1 MHVSVLVWEDRIDE
15 RYIEVVSG
23 TVADYLK
30 LRIDQILKFVWL
42 ILTMIGEDIIRIVG
56 CWIYCKLMI
65 KFYVRNKKI
74 LSLYSQLT
82 IKELTVTDIDGS
94 ISLDKR
100 LSVIVGWI

>member
-1 MHVSVLVWEDRIDE
+1 
-15 RYIEVVSG
+15 
-23 TVADYLK
+23 
-30 LRIDQILKFVWL
+30 
-42 ILTMIGEDIIRIVG
+42 MIGEDIIRIVG
-56 CWIYCKLMI
+56 CSIYCKTMI

-100 LSVIVGWI
+100 LSVTVD